1 MPLAS
6 YTPEAPSGVVVN
18 IPKIV
23 SPETKGIVVDTK
35 YTPLASLISFVTG
48 SSWTVDY
55 YSQIINKDNDIRG
68 QDVGQSSVYQQYTRI
83 RGLEIKVNNPL
94 SQNQNNDDKRT
105 VVQGTA
111 TVYPLFIPNEGDMF
125 CADVGDGREGVF
137 RVKSSEKKSYLEQA
151 TYVIDYDLVYYA
163 AESVSRKADLDAKSV
178 RTLYYVKD
186 FLTYGQNPLLGEEQF
201 NAIGELGSL
210 FNEMVQNYFN
220 WFYSNEF
227 RTLIVPGQPLEVYDH
242 YLTEAVL
249 SILSTRDH
257 VNIKNIKKLNIDGDE
272 YLKQPQL
279 YKALVSR
286 DYSLVALG
294 NTEMGLVNT
303 KLFSRDPWLE
313 GIAYGGIKFL
323 VYPTKPDTSFNSL
336 SSVPPKTVSDNKLV
350 PVSTRPG
357 NITQTVTSVNVETT
371 PGQKKDFHLVLDD
384 HSYVF
389 SKAFYEQDDTGKSNL
404 ELLVSDYFD
413 RKAIDTVR
421 LSRLAATYKNWGG
434 LERFYLIPILL
445 ILIRTTI
452 RNT

>member
-23 SPETKGIVVDTK
+23 SPESKGIVVDTK

-68 QDVGQSSVYQQYTRI
+68 QDIGQSSIYQQYTCI
-83 RGLEIKVNNPL
+83 KGLEIKVTNPL
-94 SQNQNNDDKRT
+94 TQSQNNEDKRT

-137 RVKSSEKKSYLEQA
+137 RIKSSEKKSYLEQA
-151 TYVIDYDLVYYA
+151 TYVIDYDLVYYSK
-163 AESVSRKADLDAKSV
+163 ENLSRKADLDAKSI

-186 FLTYGQNPLLGEEQF
+186 FLNYGQNPLLGEEQF
-201 NAIGELGSL
+201 HAVDELGKK
-210 FNEMVQNYFN
+210 FVEMVQNYFN

-227 RTLIVPGQPLEVYDH
+227 KTLIVPGQPLEVYDH

-249 SILSTRDH
+249 SILTTRDH
-257 VNIKNIKKLNIDGDE
+257 INIKNIKKLNTDGDD
-272 YLKQPQL
+272 YLRQPQL

-286 DYSLVALG
+286 DLSLLDLG

-323 VYPTKPDTSFNSL
+323 VYPTRPDTSFNSL
-336 SSVPPKTVSDNKLV
+336 SSVPPKTVSGDKLI

-357 NITQTVTSVNVETT
+357 NITKSVTDVVLDNQSGE
-371 PGQKKDFHLVLDD
+371 KKDFHPVLND
-384 HSYVF
+384 SAYVL
-389 SKAFYEQDDTGKSNL
+389 SKAFYEDNDVGKSNL
-404 ELLVSDYFD
+404 ELLIDDYFA
-413 RKAIDTVR
+413 RKEIDPVKLQR
-421 LSRLAATYKNWGG
+421 LTTTYKNWGG
-434 LERFYLIPILL
+434 LDRFYLIPIVL